1 MRDLTTSAN
10 TSNEKRDTP
19 NFDAWEDPAALFEGT
34 SIKERMLDVIV
45 QIREPTKVSTIAER
59 VGCDVETARN
69 YLEWFTDLGLVR
81 RHSGRPV
88 RYERNES
95 FLRWRRIEQIRTMF
109 SDTEI
114 VDELQSVMQV
124 IQEYQDRFE
133 AEAPAQVS
141 LRAASEDSTLEDAW
155 EALSEWQTL
164 EQRAELLD
172 AARRESTPSH
182 SVNSVNV

>member
-1 MRDLTTSAN
+1 MRDLTTSTN
-10 TSNEKRDTP
+10 TSNENSDAP
-19 NFDAWEDPAALFEGT
+19 NFDAWADPVELFEGG

-45 QIREPTKVSTIAER
+45 QIREPAKVSTIADR

-69 YLEWFTDLGLVR
+69 YLQWFTDLGLVR
-81 RHSGRPV
+81 MHSGRPV

-95 FLRWRRIEQIRTMF
+95 FLRWRRIEQIRTMY

-114 VDELQSVMQV
+114 VDELQSIMHV
-124 IQEYQDRFE
+124 IEEYQDRFE

-141 LRAASEDSTLEDAW
+141 LREASADSTVEDAW

-172 AARRESTPSH
+172 AARQEEAPSH
-182 SVNSVNV
+182 GVNSVNA